1 MLDEP
6 VRGGFPDPPFFS
18 LSGLDQMRAFQRGL
32 VLPSPVSHL
41 MGFRLTQ
48 VGSGTAVASLPIS
61 PWLQLGD
68 GTVDIKIPIEVAA
81 RVAAMTTVPGG
92 YEANTATMAVHH
104 LRPCTMRSES
114 IIARAR
120 VLNTARTFTVTE
132 VLVEDALGRAL
143 AHASGSAVV
152 RAVAPSPPPMAQ
164 SLQPVAAPTYHSPDP
179 YLRPVRQD
187 AVPSMAFTD
196 EEGGWGAILTKL
208 AAGKMHPP

>member
-1 MLDEP
+1 MPPAWRASSTACTSPAAAIRAWRTFPPLSDSAAPIVQSVVSPAIRPLSLRADATYTARVLDEP

-152 RAVAPSPPPMAQ
+152 RA
-164 SLQPVAAPTYHSPDP
+164 
-179 YLRPVRQD
+179 
-187 AVPSMAFTD
+187 
-196 EEGGWGAILTKL
+196 
-208 AAGKMHPP
+208 